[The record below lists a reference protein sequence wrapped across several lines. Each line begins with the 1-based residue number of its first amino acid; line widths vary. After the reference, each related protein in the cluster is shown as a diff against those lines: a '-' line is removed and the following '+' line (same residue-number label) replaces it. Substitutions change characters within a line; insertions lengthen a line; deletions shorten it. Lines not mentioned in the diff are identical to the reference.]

1 MTQLMNYSVVNG
13 GVCRTALATSGLFKS
28 MYNVSF
34 EAEHHVFVKPQ
45 YFSVKQDI

>member
-1 MTQLMNYSVVNG
+1 MHYSVVNG
-13 GVCRTALATSGLFKS
+13 GVCRTALAILGLLKS
-28 MYNVSF
+28 MYNVNF